1 MQNSFF
7 DGTTKYKITKPIRL
21 IELFAGI
28 GSQRKALKNLKADAT
43 SYRVCEYDKYAI
55 QSYNAIHGT
64 NFKPSSIN
72 DWTAKDLGITEPD
85 KYTYLMT
92 YSFPCQDLSL
102 AGNQKGMARGDN
114 TRSGLLWE
122 VERLLDECNGNLPDV
137 LLMENVPQVIGAKNI
152 EHFAEWLAKLDSLGY
167 KSKWELLNAKNY
179 GIPQNRNRCFMVS
192 IKGDYYYDFP
202 KPMPLKLRLKDML
215 EDEVNEKYYLI
226 VKQIAKIAFL
236 GNKPYIEKGTGIHQ
250 SNTIQTKDII
260 NTLTA
265 GDYKATPM
273 IIEPKCI
280 KVADLNIPG
289 RMESACRVY
298 SPDGIAP
305 ACNTC
310 GGGGL
315 ETKIMEE
322 QETSG
327 IIYEKPLERKGWH
340 NKACEVLNPN
350 GITTCIHTQSN
361 NLLQKIKVD
370 YRIRKLTPKECWR
383 LMGFTDESFD
393 KAKQSGMSNSQL
405 YKQAGNSIVVNVLEA
420 IFKEIL

>member
-1 MQNSFF
+1 ML
-7 DGTTKYKITKPIRL
+7 KI

-28 GSQRKALKNLKADAT
+28 GSQTQALKNIGVEHQVVAISDIDKFCDI
-43 SYRVCEYDKYAI
+43 SYRAMHDSEVNNMGDITKIESLPEA
-55 QSYNAIHGT
+55 
-64 NFKPSSIN
+64 
-72 DWTAKDLGITEPD
+72 DLW
-85 KYTYLMT
+85 T
-92 YSFPCQDLSL
+92 YSFPCTDISVAGKL
-102 AGNQKGMARGDN
+102 AGYSKGSG

-122 VERLLDECNGNLPDV
+122 VERLLLDAKERQRLPKY
-137 LLMENVPQVIGAKNI
+137 LLLENVKNLIGKN
-152 EHFAEWLAKLDSLGY
+152 FKADYDKWLAFLNSLGY
-167 KSKWELLNAKNY
+167 KNYWQVLNAKKY
-179 GIPQNRNRCFMVS
+179 GIPQNRERVFCVS
-192 IKGDYYYDFP
+192 ILGDEVPYIFP
-202 KPMPLKLRLKDML
+202 EPIPLELRLKDML
-215 EDEVNEKYYLI
+215 EDEVNEKYYLSE
-226 VKQIAKIAFL
+226 KQIAKTSFL

-260 NTLTA
+260 NTLSA
-265 GDYKATPM
+265 GDYKAPPM
-273 IIEPKCI
+273 IIDPKCI

-298 SPDGIAP
+298 SPNGLAP

-315 ETKIMEE
+315 ETKIMEG

-383 LMGFTDESFD
+383 LMGFTDEAFD

>member
-7 DGTTKYKITKPIRL
+7 DGTTKYKVTKPIRL

-250 SNTIQTKDII
+250 SNTIQTKEII
-260 NTLTA
+260 NTLSA
-265 GDYKATPM
+265 GDYKAPPM
-273 IIEPKCI
+273 IIDPKCI

-289 RMESACRVY
+289 RHESACRVY

-315 ETKIMEE
+315 ETKIMEAE
-322 QETSG
+322 INVIGNYSKSNHDASRIVDSG
-327 IIYEKPLERKGWH
+327 GLAPTVKENHGTVTATNIR
-340 NKACEVLNPN
+340 N
-350 GITTCIHTQSN
+350 
-361 NLLQKIKVD
+361 
-370 YRIRKLTPKECWR
+370 RIRKLTPLETYR
-383 LMGFTDESFD
+383 LMGFADSDFN

-405 YKQAGNSIVVNVLEA
+405 YKQAGNSIVVNVLES